1 MGEKKESGQQGQ
13 LDFEYDNRELG
24 FESQNGKLKV
34 HQS

>member
-24 FESQNGKLKV
+24 LRVIMES
-34 HQS
+34 

>member
-13 LDFEYDNRELG
+13 LDFESHNEKSG

-34 HQS
+34 H